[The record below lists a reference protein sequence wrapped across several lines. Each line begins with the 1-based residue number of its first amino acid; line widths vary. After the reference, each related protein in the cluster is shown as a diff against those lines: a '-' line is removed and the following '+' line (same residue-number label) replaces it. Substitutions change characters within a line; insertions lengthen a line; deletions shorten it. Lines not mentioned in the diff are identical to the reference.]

1 MNSKILLL
9 AAALFVACSDDT
21 SSTAP
26 INNPP
31 TNNPVGYTYTNCLQT
46 VFDYKRSTLSIY
58 DKDYHGLVP
67 DSLYMDKGSASNR
80 GKSIYIYK
88 DYWNG
93 THLDSVY
100 EANLRNGEWTYQTT
114 VRTQEPT
121 VVHEGNIWTI
131 TETVGDVSNTMTIYF
146 DGDSLATTSTDEDG
160 EFTITYVMKTDTIFR
175 IDYNE
180 IIVMD
185 ENDKNTCYRKEHRG
199 DIWYTWNR
207 YETGVKDGMVILTD
221 THTEDG
227 EDRKTGT
234 YFFLYR

>member
-1 MNSKILLL
+1 MNSKIFLL
-9 AAALFVACSDDT
+9 AAALFVACSDDS

-26 INNPP
+26 VNNSP

-67 DSLYMDKGSASNR
+67 DSQ
-80 GKSIYIYK
+80 
-88 DYWNG
+88 
-93 THLDSVY
+93 
-100 EANLRNGEWTYQTT
+100 WTYQTT

-146 DGDSLATTSTDEDG
+146 DGDSLATTSSDEEG
-160 EFTITYVMKTDTIFR
+160 KFTITYVMKTDTIFR